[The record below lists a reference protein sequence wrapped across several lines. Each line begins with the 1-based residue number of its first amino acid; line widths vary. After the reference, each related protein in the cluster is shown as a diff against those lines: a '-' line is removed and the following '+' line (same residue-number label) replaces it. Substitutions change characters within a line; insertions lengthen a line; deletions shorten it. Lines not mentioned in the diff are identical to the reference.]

1 MYDFLINPQKYF
13 LGTYNSKE
21 FPPPT
26 NPTFSAYQFLVR
38 PNMCYELVP
47 IWIDILHGIRS
58 FSPALWDTLLRPEIG
73 QSLIDKRENSSRH
86 VARISSTT
94 GETTINA
101 ISKFSQRLE
110 AINFSHRFH
119 FYKSFWHLAEKQTN
133 FDESLMRTNLH
144 IMRHAENTKLIFRN
158 ID

>member
-1 MYDFLINPQKYF
+1 MRKKQTVQRLRQLHEFFNQSPKMFLRHLQFKRI
-13 LGTYNSKE
+13 
-21 FPPPT
+21 PT
-26 NPTFSAYQFLVR
+26 IQHSAYQFLVR

-47 IWIDILHGIRS
+47 IWIDILHSIRS

-119 FYKSFWHLAEKQTN
+119 FYKGFWHLAQTQ
-133 FDESLMRTNLH
+133 
-144 IMRHAENTKLIFRN
+144 TKS
-158 ID
+158 DA